1 MAVLPI
7 PKHNP
12 DDMHLNLMSC
22 DFGCQ
27 DSVDIADAVI
37 DCVNHNS
44 YQTDPVYLVQCLV
57 ELFHPTVVE
66 RVKAHFGL

>member
-1 MAVLPI
+1 MAVHPI

-12 DDMHLNLMSC
+12 DEMHLNLMSA

-27 DSVDIADAVI
+27 DSNDITDALI
-37 DCVNHNS
+37 ECIEHNG
-44 YQTDPVYLVQCLV
+44 YQTDPMYLVQCLN
-57 ELFHPTVVE
+57 ELHHEVVVQ

>member
-1 MAVLPI
+1 MAVRPI
-7 PKHNP
+7 PKFNP

-27 DSVDIADAVI
+27 DTNDIVDALIECIELND
-37 DCVNHNS
+37 
-44 YQTDPVYLVQCLV
+44 YQTDADYLVQCLV
-57 ELFHPTVVE
+57 ELHHEVVVQ